1 MNAKGKP
8 ISTLLEALPPKV
20 RDELVENAKRR
31 TYAPGDV
38 IVREGDSAL
47 NLFIVA
53 TGHARIEKA
62 GAGVVGQVGPGDF
75 FGEIALLDDTNRTA
89 TIVAEEDLSCYLIP
103 VWEFR
108 ALLEAYPGMALPML
122 HKVIDRLHGH

>member
-1 MNAKGKP
+1 MDAKGKP
-8 ISTLLEALPPKV
+8 ISTLLEALPAKV
-20 RDELVENAKRR
+20 RDELLENAKQR
-31 TYAPGDV
+31 TYKPGDV

-53 TGHARIEKA
+53 TGHARIERA
-62 GAGVVGQVGPGDF
+62 GAGVVGRMGPGDF

-89 TIVAEEDLSCYLIP
+89 TIVADEDLTCYLIP

-108 ALLEAYPGMALPML
+108 ALLDAYPRMALPML